1 MGRGWGLLRPLFR
14 LIEMIAASPTTRAG
28 LATAFLAM
36 IFLLASSQPSYA
48 GLACPVMLYAGKV
61 SQGTV
66 TLSFRNQGKVPIREI
81 DLACTPLHGRK
92 SDCHTEPG
100 VFFPGTPYDIN
111 FSYPGKSPRS
121 MVLSVKAAIYAGGL
135 RWTSLRDQPCKSLRI
150 TNR

>member
-1 MGRGWGLLRPLFR
+1 MKPYRIAFIASCSLLLC
-14 LIEMIAASPTTRAG
+14 T
-28 LATAFLAM
+28 
-36 IFLLASSQPSYA
+36 QPSWA

-66 TLSFRNQGKVPIREI
+66 TLSFRNQGKAPIREL
-81 DLACTPLHGRK
+81 DLTCTPLHGRK
-92 SDCHTEPG
+92 SDCHAEAG

-121 MVLSVKAAIYAGGL
+121 MVLSLKAAIYADGL